1 MISRM
6 ENRIV
11 GGLLNMWL
19 LLVVFSTV
27 VSFMIGCANAD
38 TSRPALS
45 LEIMHKF
52 SDKAREV
59 LRARNNREQEE
70 EEDVANWPAHGS
82 MEYYEMLRHHDI
94 IRHGSRLL
102 VGASSTSQYFFAPG
116 NLTLQLFGGWE
127 AFFFFSFLPL
137 SPPPFLL
144 ADLFVRR

>member
-6 ENRIV
+6 ETRIV
-11 GGLLNMWL
+11 GGILNMWL
-19 LLVVFSTV
+19 LLVVFSTM

-38 TSRPALS
+38 SSRPVLS

-59 LRARNNREQEE
+59 LRARNNREEA

-82 MEYYEMLRHHDI
+82 MEYYEMLRYHDI

-102 VGASSTSQYFFAPG
+102 VDASSTSQYFFAPG
-116 NLTLQLFGGWE
+116 NLTLQLFGG
-127 AFFFFSFLPL
+127 
-137 SPPPFLL
+137 
-144 ADLFVRR
+144 